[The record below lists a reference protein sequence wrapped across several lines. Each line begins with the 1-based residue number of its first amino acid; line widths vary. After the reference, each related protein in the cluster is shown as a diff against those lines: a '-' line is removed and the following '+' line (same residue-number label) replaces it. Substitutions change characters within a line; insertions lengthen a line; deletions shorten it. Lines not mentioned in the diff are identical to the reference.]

1 MSEFRVLSFDL
12 EGTLVDL
19 EFSRLVWE
27 KGVPALYAEERHL
40 SPEEALRRVM
50 EEYAEVGPE
59 RVEWYDLRYWF
70 RRFGFKRDWW
80 ELLERYRGHIR
91 TYPEVEGVLQRLSA
105 EYDLI
110 IVSNTCRDFLDLQI
124 RGLRSYFTRIF
135 SAPTDFGMLKSPELF
150 TKICRKLGLRPQ
162 EMVHIGDVR
171 RFDFEAPRAVG
182 ITAFLLDRSGKGDDL
197 YIVRDLEEF
206 EERLTELRGLSL

>member
-1 MSEFRVLSFDL
+1 MSEIRVLSFDL

-27 KGVPALYAEERHL
+27 EGVPALYAEEKGL
-40 SPEEALRRVM
+40 TLEEALRRVTG
-50 EEYAEVGPE
+50 EYAEVGPE

-70 RRFGFKRDWW
+70 RRFGLKGDWRK
-80 ELLERYRGHIR
+80 LLERYKDHIR
-91 TYPEVEGVLQRLSA
+91 TYPEVESVLQRLSR

-124 RGLRSYFTRIF
+124 RELRPYFTHIF

-150 TKICRKLGLRPQ
+150 TKICRELGVRPQ
-162 EMVHIGDVR
+162 AMVHIGDVR
-171 RFDFEAPRAVG
+171 RFDFEAPREAG
-182 ITAFLLDRSGKGDDL
+182 ITAFLLDRSGEEDGA
-197 YIVRDLEEF
+197 YTVRDLEEF
-206 EERLTELRGLSL
+206 EQRLLKLRGPAL